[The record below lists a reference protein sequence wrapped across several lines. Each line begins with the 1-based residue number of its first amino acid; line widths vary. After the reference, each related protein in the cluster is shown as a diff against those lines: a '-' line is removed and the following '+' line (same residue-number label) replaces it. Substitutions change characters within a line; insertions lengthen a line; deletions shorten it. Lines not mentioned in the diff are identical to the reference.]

1 MGQYVVRESTKDD
14 ADFIEQRI
22 VEYNEANVPFEL
34 TVPFSKIN
42 KHVRDEDGTIIAGIN
57 CVYYSWRC
65 LYIDALWVRDDLR
78 KTGLG
83 SKLLL
88 EIENTAREYSIHLI
102 HLDTFDFQAKDFYVK
117 HGYEIHGVLEDCPLS
132 HQRFYLQK
140 RID

>member
-1 MGQYVVRESTKDD
+1 MGYLIRESTKDD

-22 VEYNEANVPFEL
+22 VEYNESNVPFEL

-42 KHVRDEDGTIIAGIN
+42 KHVRDEDGNIIAGIN

-65 LYIDALWVRDDLR
+65 LYINALWVKDDLR
-78 KTGLG
+78 ENGLG
-83 SKLLL
+83 SRLLL
-88 EIENTAREYSIHLI
+88 EIENTAKEHGIHLI

-117 HGYEIHGVLEDCPLS
+117 HGYEIHGVLDDCPLS
-132 HQRFYLQK
+132 HQRFYLKK